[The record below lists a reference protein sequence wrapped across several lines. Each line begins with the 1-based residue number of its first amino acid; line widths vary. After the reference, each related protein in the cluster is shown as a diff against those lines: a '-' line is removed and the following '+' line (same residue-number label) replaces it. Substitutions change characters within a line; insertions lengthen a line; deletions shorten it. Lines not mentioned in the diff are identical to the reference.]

1 MTPHRARPG
10 GDVATKVIVVAGE
23 VPWTGVVYTTRQ
35 GTRRAYGDHAEL
47 LRTIAELA
55 AWPPAPETEQPTP

>member
-1 MTPHRARPG
+1 M
-10 GDVATKVIVVAGE
+10 ATKVIVVAGE

-35 GTRRAYGDHAEL
+35 GTRLAYGDHAEL